1 MIEINDVS
9 YTYEDDPQPALS
21 HIRLQVR
28 PGEWLA
34 VIGANGSGKST
45 LARMCNGLLVP
56 DQGQVLVDGLDT
68 AKPGEVFA
76 ARQKV
81 AFVFQN
87 PDNQFVATTV
97 GDDVAF
103 GPENLGLPPEEIGK
117 RVEDA
122 LDAVDLREKMDKP
135 PHLLSGGEK
144 QRVAIAGALAMASR
158 YLVLDEPTSML
169 DPALR
174 ASLLD
179 TLSRLRREK
188 GLALIYITNIMEEA
202 VLADRILVLHEG
214 RVVREGTPRQIFAD
228 GQWLRQYRLALP
240 PAAAFASELARS
252 GHPSL
257 QGLLEAEEVASAL
270 DALRPSVFPRHPA
283 GTAAGEAAGTPAGD
297 WQIMA
302 ENVDYDYPEIGIGKT
317 HALRR
322 ISFGIRAGELAAII
336 GRGGSGKSTLA
347 ALLAGLYQPSG
358 GKLTVNG
365 RQAEKHGVFPRVG
378 LVFQYPE
385 QQLFGET
392 VFEEVSYGAKNFGA
406 APESLPGLVA
416 RALDTVGLDS
426 SLLMDKS
433 PFALSGGQKRRVCLA
448 ATLVTEPQILILDEP
463 SAGLDEGGRQ
473 WLMQLLLQLHAQG
486 KTVIWISHNMD
497 EVAEFAE
504 RLLVLDQGRLVADGP
519 PARVMAGEAA
529 LHRAGLRPP
538 PLYHLAQALRD
549 RGWPVA
555 ADCITLDR
563 LKQEALFLL
572 GGDPAVTG

>member
-1 MIEINDVS
+1 MIEIKDVS
-9 YTYEDDPQPALS
+9 YTYEDDSQPALS
-21 HIRLQVR
+21 NVSLQVQ

-34 VIGANGSGKST
+34 IIGANGSGKST

-68 AKPGEVFA
+68 ANPREIFA

-103 GPENLGLPPEEIGK
+103 GPENLGLPPAEIGK
-117 RVEDA
+117 RVEEA
-122 LDAVDLREKMDKP
+122 LDAVNLREKIDKP

-174 ASLLD
+174 HSLLD

-202 VLADRILVLHEG
+202 VLADRILVLHQG
-214 RVVREGTPRQIFAD
+214 RTIKEAAPRQIFAD

-240 PAAAFASELARS
+240 PAAAFASELAQA
-252 GHPSL
+252 GYVSL
-257 QGLLEAEEVASAL
+257 QGLLTVEEVALAL
-270 DALRPSVFPRHPA
+270 NRLRPPVFPRRPWV
-283 GTAAGEAAGTPAGD
+283 TPKVESREKYEH
-297 WQIMA
+297 WQIVA
-302 ENVDYDYPEIGIGKT
+302 QNVDYDYPETGLGRT
-317 HALRR
+317 QALRQV
-322 ISFGIRAGELAAII
+322 SFAIRPGELAAII

-347 ALLAGLYQPSG
+347 ALLAGLYQPDG
-358 GKLTVNG
+358 GTLSVNG
-365 RQAEKHGVFPRVG
+365 RQAEKHSVFPKVG

-406 APESLPGLVA
+406 APETLPALVEQ
-416 RALDTVGLDS
+416 ALAMVGLDS
-426 SLLMDKS
+426 RMFSDKS

-463 SAGLDEGGRQ
+463 SAGLDEGGRL
-473 WLMQLLLQLHAQG
+473 WLMQLLLQLHAKG

-497 EVAEFAE
+497 EVAEFAQ
-504 RLLVLDQGRLVADGP
+504 RLLVLDRGRLVADGP
-519 PARVMAGEAA
+519 PARVLAEEAE
-529 LHRAGLRPP
+529 LRQAGLRPP

-549 RGWPVA
+549 LGWPVA
-555 ADCITLDR
+555 AECITLER
-563 LKQEALFLL
+563 LKQEVLALL
-572 GGDPAVTG
+572 GGEPAVTG